1 MIDPQALAREIAS
14 AHANREAIAVPPSA
28 REGGLDL
35 ASAYA
40 VEHELMHLRQAEG
53 HRTVGRK
60 VGFANK
66 AMWRVLKL
74 DTLVWAHMYDD
85 TVRHA
90 ANNEATLSIGKLI
103 APKIEPEIVFRLKA
117 PLDGAID
124 AGPVLHCVESIALG
138 FEIIDCAYPDW
149 KFTPIDFVAAYGLH
163 AGLIVGAP
171 RTVHVADI
179 TPLIEQLASFTV
191 TLQKNGQTVAQGSG
205 KNSLKS
211 PALCLGELGAAIVTQ
226 GAAPLAPG
234 EYVSS
239 GTLTEAQWLSAGDTY
254 TAVVEGI
261 DLPVLTVRIA

>member
-1 MIDPQALAREIAS
+1 MADARALAAEIA
-14 AHANREAIAVPPSA
+14 AAFANQQLIQAPATRD
-28 REGGLDL
+28 GGFDL
-35 ASAYA
+35 AAAYA
-40 VEHELMHLRQAEG
+40 VEHELVHLREAQG

-90 ANNEATLSIGKLI
+90 VNNEATLAIGKMI
-103 APKIEPEIVFRLKA
+103 APKIEPEIVFRIKA
-117 PLDGAID
+117 PLDAAID

-138 FEIIDCAYPDW
+138 FEIIDCAYPEW
-149 KFTPIDFVAAYGLH
+149 KFTPVDFVAAYGLH

-171 RTVHVADI
+171 LAVTADNI
-179 TPLIEQLASFTV
+179 APLIDELASFTV
-191 TLQKNGQTVAQGSG
+191 TLQKNGETVAQGSG

-211 PALCLGELGAAIVTQ
+211 PALCLGELGQATAKQ
-226 GAAPLAPG
+226 GNPLAAG

-239 GTLTEAQWLSAGDTY
+239 GTLTEAQLLAPGETY
-254 TAVVEGI
+254 TAAVEGI
-261 DLPVLTVRIA
+261 GLPSLTVRIIS